1 MARVLITGGAGFIGS
16 HVADVLLAAGYEVR
30 LLDNL
35 STQVHGTSRR
45 PPAYL
50 DREAELMIGDV
61 TDPAAVDRALRG
73 TDMVLHLAS
82 AVGVGQSM
90 YDMVSYVQTNE
101 VGTAILLEA
110 LAKRPVARLLV
121 ASSMSIYGEG
131 LCRSEAGR
139 PVDPRERSMQQ
150 LRNGRWELEDE
161 EGRPLSPLPTPES
174 KRPSLSSVYALNK
187 YAQERLCLMIGRAYG
202 IPTAALRFFN
212 VYGPRQALSN
222 PYTGVLAI
230 FAARLLNGRSPMVFE
245 DGLQRR
251 DFVYVHDVAKAC
263 RLALESQCDGEVF
276 NIGSG
281 QSRSILSVANDL
293 AEVMNRHDLKPVIT
307 EKFRAG
313 DIRHCFADI
322 QKSAELLNFTPAVDF
337 TRGLE
342 ELAEYLAGQ
351 IADDNVER
359 ATAELASR
367 GLVA

>member
-16 HVADVLLAAGYEVR
+16 HAADVLLAAGYQVR

-35 STQVHGTSRR
+35 TMQVHGTSRR
-45 PPAYL
+45 PPVYL
-50 DREAELMIGDV
+50 DRDAELIIGDI
-61 TDPAAVDRALRG
+61 TDPIALDRALRG
-73 TDMVLHLAS
+73 VDMVLHLAA

-101 VGTAILLEA
+101 VGTATSLEA
-110 LAKRPVARLLV
+110 LAKRPVAKLVV

-131 LCRSEAGR
+131 LCQDQSNA
-139 PVDPRERSMQQ
+139 PVYPSERSAQQ
-150 LRNGRWELEDE
+150 LRSGRWELEDAN
-161 EGRPLSPLPTPES
+161 GQHLTPLPTPES
-174 KRPSLSSVYALNK
+174 KQPSLSSVYALNK
-187 YAQERLCLMIGRAYG
+187 YAQERLCLMVGKAYG

-251 DFVYVHDVAKAC
+251 DFVHVQDVAHAC
-263 RLALESQCDGEVF
+263 RLALESPCEGEVF

-281 QSRSILSVANDL
+281 QSRSIVSVANDL
-293 AEVMNRHDLKPVIT
+293 AQVMGRRELKPNIT
-307 EKFRAG
+307 GKYRAG

-322 QKSAELLNFTPAVDF
+322 DKSRRLLKFSPRVEFTG
-337 TRGLE
+337 GLE

-351 IADDNVER
+351 IADDHVEK
-359 ATAELASR
+359 ATEELARR

>member
-16 HVADVLLAAGYEVR
+16 HVTDVLLTAGYEVR

-35 STQVHGTSRR
+35 DTQVHGTARQ

-50 DREAELMIGDV
+50 NGEAELIVGDV
-61 TDPAAVDRALRG
+61 TDPTAVDRALRG
-73 TDMVLHLAS
+73 ADMVLHLAS

-110 LAKRPVARLLV
+110 LAKRPVARLVV

-131 LCRSEAGR
+131 LCRNVAGV
-139 PVDPRERSMQQ
+139 PINPSERSTRQ
-150 LRNGRWELEDE
+150 LRSGRWELEDE
-161 EGRPLSPLPTPES
+161 NGRPLIPLPTPES
-174 KRPSLSSVYALNK
+174 KQPSLSSVYALNK
-187 YAQERLCLMIGRAYG
+187 YAQERLCLMIGKAYG

-251 DFVYVHDVAKAC
+251 DFVHVHDVANAC
-263 RLALESQCDGEVF
+263 RLALESEHDGEVF

-281 QSRSILSVANDL
+281 QSRSILSIANDL
-293 AEVMNRHDLKPVIT
+293 AEVMNRRDLKPIIT
-307 EKFRAG
+307 GKYRAG

-322 QKSAELLNFTPAVDF
+322 HKSAEQLKFMPAVEF

>member
-1 MARVLITGGAGFIGS
+1 MTRVLITGGAGFIGS
-16 HVADVLLAAGYEVR
+16 HAADVLLAAGYQVR

-50 DREAELMIGDV
+50 DREAELIVGDV
-61 TDPAAVDRALRG
+61 SDPVAVDRALRG

-90 YDMVSYVQTNE
+90 YDVVSYVQTNE

-110 LAKRPVARLLV
+110 LAKRPVARLVV
-121 ASSMSIYGEG
+121 ASSMSVYGEG
-131 LCRSEAGR
+131 LCRDAAGL
-139 PVDPRERSMQQ
+139 PVNPPERSVQQ
-150 LRNGRWELEDE
+150 LRCGRWELEDE
-161 EGRPLSPLPTPES
+161 NGQPLAPLPTPES
-174 KRPSLSSVYALNK
+174 KQPTLSSVYALNK
-187 YAQERLCLMIGRAYG
+187 YAQERLCLMIGKAYG

-251 DFVYVHDVAKAC
+251 DFVHVHDVANAC
-263 RLALESQCDGEVF
+263 RLALESRYDGEVF

-281 QSRSILSVANDL
+281 ESRSILSVANDL
-293 AEVMNRHDLKPVIT
+293 ADLMDRRDLKPLVT
-307 EKFRAG
+307 AKYRAG
-313 DIRHCFADI
+313 DIRHCYADI
-322 QKSAELLNFTPAVDF
+322 QKSAERLKFTPAVEF
-337 TRGLE
+337 TQGLQ
-342 ELAEYLAGQ
+342 ELAGYLAGQ
-351 IADDNVER
+351 IADDHVER
-359 ATAELASR
+359 ATAELESR